1 MKYFGKYEKLDHII
15 LSVSVKSGSQTSITS
30 INLPL
35 WGSGG
40 KIQISVSRGG
50 GMHYT
55 FRDNESK
62 SILNKVTM
70 DTGELYTVGVKIV
83 ARLSKYSPPA

>member
-1 MKYFGKYEKLDHII
+1 
-15 LSVSVKSGSQTSITS
+15 
-30 INLPL
+30 
-35 WGSGG
+35 
-40 KIQISVSRGG
+40 
-50 GMHYT
+50 MHYIYT
-55 FRDNESK
+55 DNESK